1 MASELGCDI
10 GRILAGMERTG
21 PGGSRTTCSRHDADY
36 QGYLILMLTTDIFLS
51 FWINQPVKD
60 YDRIQG

>member
-10 GRILAGMERTG
+10 GRILAGMGRTG

-36 QGYLILMLTTDIFLS
+36 QGYLIRTLTTDIF
-51 FWINQPVKD
+51 
-60 YDRIQG
+60 